1 MAGLNNTIS
10 DTQQTSTTLPDWYNA
25 AQTGIN
31 TAGANAAQTAPA
43 LADTTAGNAINTLNS
58 TTNNPFTQ
66 ASGALNTIASGAAN
80 PWITDAS
87 GNVTPNTNTAMG
99 GLFQAQNQ
107 QLNQLLP
114 TTTAPD
120 QANAIGSGGFGSLR
134 GQTAVDTAKANALS
148 TMRAQQL
155 QAALTN
161 QQTGTTAAA
170 DLGNVGQQGINANMN
185 VGQAQMNAPFTN
197 ATNYANLI
205 GSMQVPTTTTSQV
218 QTSPLTQAATIANML
233 QGSGAAGGLGSLLF
247 GTAAVGTPGTS
258 GYKPATGLG
267 GIGNL
272 LQGAGSSLWK
282 SLTGVGGSTGTQ
294 AGTYPLEGGGSVILN
309 ADGSETIVG
318 PDGTRQYYDASGN
331 PTTVAQDLQNQNI
344 IPDSS
349 ATTQSTGGSDT
360 TALDQLI
367 NDTQVPQ

>member
-218 QTSPLTQAATIANML
+218 QTSPLTQAATLANTL
-233 QGSGAAGGLGSLLF
+233 QGSGVAGGLGSLFF
-247 GTAAVGTPGTS
+247 GSPASGTQGTS
-258 GYKPATGLG
+258 GYKPATSGLASSGGASAALSGLG
-267 GIGNL
+267 SW
-272 LQGAGSSLWK
+272 LQNQLSGSSPP
-282 SLTGVGGSTGTQ
+282 SSVPSSATQ
-294 AGTYPLEGGGSVILN
+294 N
-309 ADGSETIVG
+309 ADGTWWSNGVT
-318 PDGTRQYYDASGN
+318 YDANGQPINQGATDSGN
-331 PTTVAQDLQNQNI
+331 PPPVIDPSLPTDT
-344 IPDSS
+344 
-349 ATTQSTGGSDT
+349 TGGGYGDPITGES
-360 TALDQLI
+360 I
-367 NDTQVPQ
+367 G